1 MMRAPPLRA
10 RARGFTLTELA
21 IVAMIIALL
30 AGGLLMTLAA
40 QNDNRELADAR
51 RTLDVARDALIGF
64 AVANGRLPCPATAI
78 SGGREDPV
86 GGGACTITLDAGAG
100 SATQPGF
107 VPAITLGIGPTNG
120 AGQLIDAWGNPVRY
134 AVTRV
139 TASIPAGVSANAFTT
154 AGLLRAAGYT
164 GLTTDLV
171 VCVDLPGAAAGV
183 CAANR
188 APTPVAAVVFSTGKT
203 GASGPLGPDE
213 QENLNVGVAATQNPV
228 FVTHVPLADF
238 DDLVVSLSAPV
249 LYGRLVAAGAL

>member
-1 MMRAPPLRA
+1 MRAPPLRA

-40 QNDNRELADAR
+40 QNDNRELADTR

-78 SGGREDPV
+78 SGGREDPI
-86 GGGACTITLDAGAG
+86 GGGACTIALDAAAG
-100 SATQPGF
+100 SAIQPGF
-107 VPAITLGIGPTNG
+107 VPAVTLGIGPANG

-139 TASIPAGVSANAFTT
+139 TAGAGTNAFTT
-154 AGLLRAAGYT
+154 AGQLRAAGYT

-171 VCVDLPGAAAGV
+171 VCVDLPGAAAAT
-183 CAANR
+183 CPANR
-188 APTPVAAVVFSTGKT
+188 THTFVAAVVFSTGKT

-213 QENLNVGVAATQNPV
+213 QENLNVGVAPAQNPV